1 MKDSIVVDMRYAEYD
16 MIDGTPNVHRHHIF
30 EGTANRRL
38 SDEDGLWVPL
48 SYEHHEG
55 KMSVHM
61 NKEMSTL
68 MHIIGPVGMGET
80 LRCRWRVGGECK
92 RTVPKEIRAQ
102 LLIG

>member
-48 SYEHHEG
+48 SMRG
-55 KMSVHM
+55 K
-61 NKEMSTL
+61 
-68 MHIIGPVGMGET
+68 
-80 LRCRWRVGGECK
+80 
-92 RTVPKEIRAQ
+92 
-102 LLIG
+102 

>member
-48 SYEHHEG
+48 SYEHHMHHISIEHFQVSISRE
-55 KMSVHM
+55 KRHFLF
-61 NKEMSTL
+61 NELEKKPIFHL
-68 MHIIGPVGMGET
+68 MI
-80 LRCRWRVGGECK
+80 
-92 RTVPKEIRAQ
+92 
-102 LLIG
+102 